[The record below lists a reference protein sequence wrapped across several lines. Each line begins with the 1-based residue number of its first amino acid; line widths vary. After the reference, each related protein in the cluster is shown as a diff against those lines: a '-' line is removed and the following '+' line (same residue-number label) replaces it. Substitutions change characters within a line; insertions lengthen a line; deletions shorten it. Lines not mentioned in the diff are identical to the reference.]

1 MTNNEL
7 KLIQENIRK
16 MAVAILDFR
25 IEMARQK
32 DQLAEIKNIAE
43 SNLAEIERIT
53 GIAESNLDEIE
64 RITES
69 N

>member
-1 MTNNEL
+1 MADNEL

-16 MAVAILDFR
+16 MTVAILDLR
-25 IEMARQK
+25 IETARQK

-43 SNLAEIERIT
+43 SNLTEIKRIT
-53 GIAESNLDEIE
+53 GIAESNLAEIE
-64 RITES
+64 RITEG